1 MELLLLWLLVNVL
14 TWAAGRLKISKTYV
28 ALGLSVIGGWIYFYF
43 TNYNPELR
51 QELITNIGW
60 VYASSQVIFNIF
72 KKLGILDAIEK

>member
-43 TNYNPELR
+43 TNYNPEF
-51 QELITNIGW
+51 TNIGW